1 MKKYIVCVA
10 FDFGSVVY
18 KTYMAKNITELVKQ
32 ANEEKATVLLI
43 KSEEAA

>member
-18 KTYMAKNITELVKQ
+18 KTYTAKNVTDLVRQ
-32 ANEEKATVLLI
+32 ASEEKATVLFI
-43 KSEEAA
+43 ESEQA